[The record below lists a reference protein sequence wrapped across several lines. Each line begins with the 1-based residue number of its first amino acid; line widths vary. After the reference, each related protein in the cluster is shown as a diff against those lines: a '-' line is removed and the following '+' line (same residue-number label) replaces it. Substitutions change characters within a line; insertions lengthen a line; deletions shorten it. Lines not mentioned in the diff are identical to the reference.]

1 MKTQVRE
8 EFNRNILPI
17 DKRGGTVTVSA
28 LNPSIL
34 KRGSD
39 IKTME
44 EEEVA
49 GQGVRLWSQPVSNP
63 GSVWL
68 EKCLVLHQRT
78 SDCRGSF
85 KRVVY
90 EN

>member
-63 GSVWL
+63 GSVWFFIREPAIVEGPL
-68 EKCLVLHQRT
+68 
-78 SDCRGSF
+78 RGLFMRIKSG
-85 KRVVY
+85 
-90 EN
+90 